1 MKTIY
6 LTLILSF
13 LFLNNC
19 KDEPDSNERGQN
31 LLNFYLLSQPP
42 FLRPNYCGQPQ
53 LMLEEGVTYNITL
66 EPGKRYW
73 FDYAVRSQAIS
84 SKRYRLTIDKNSNTE
99 LVYVVQNC
107 TQSFTPDPSIPKIK
121 NASQIVYEDES
132 LSYTNNA
139 GFHSDLRFFL
149 EVKEGDYNISLIFE
163 QF

>member
-6 LTLILSF
+6 ITLILSF

-53 LMLEEGVTYNITL
+53 LMLEEGVTYNIKL

-73 FDYAVRSQAIS
+73 FDYAVRSTGGNNTNKKI
-84 SKRYRLTIDKNSNTE
+84 RLTINITTGTNFDLDSN
-99 LVYVVQNC
+99 NC
-107 TQSFTPDPSIPKIK
+107 SYPIDESRPFVIPKSSTSDQVI
-121 NASQIVYEDES
+121 YE
-132 LSYTNNA
+132 LSIWRGKALNSIILN
-139 GFHSDLRFFL
+139 S
-149 EVKEGDYNISLIFE
+149 GDPNITLSFEIF
-163 QF
+163 

>member
-6 LTLILSF
+6 ITLILSF

-73 FDYAVRSQAIS
+73 FDYAVRSTGGNNTNKKI
-84 SKRYRLTIDKNSNTE
+84 RLTINITTGTNFDLDSN
-99 LVYVVQNC
+99 NC
-107 TQSFTPDPSIPKIK
+107 SYPIDESRPFVIPKSSTSDQVI
-121 NASQIVYEDES
+121 YE
-132 LSYTNNA
+132 LSIWRGKALNSIILN
-139 GFHSDLRFFL
+139 S
-149 EVKEGDYNISLIFE
+149 GDPNITLSFEIF
-163 QF
+163 

>member
-6 LTLILSF
+6 ITLILSF

-73 FDYAVRSQAIS
+73 FDYAVRSQVDSNVRNKFRVFIDKESNANLDYHSKSCYNVQDSGAVTPVSIS
-84 SKRYRLTIDKNSNTE
+84 SNQIIYEHESFRYTSVNDLTFY
-99 LVYVVQNC
+99 LV
-107 TQSFTPDPSIPKIK
+107 SISE
-121 NASQIVYEDES
+121 NQ
-132 LSYTNNA
+132 
-139 GFHSDLRFFL
+139 
-149 EVKEGDYNISLIFE
+149 NISIRFI